1 MRWSFI
7 RRVRRTVSAPKS
19 KTKGESCSRRCAIL
33 FLVSSSDLRQKER
46 ECSGLQCQTVACGG
60 GNGQAGV
67 GMFRVRTS
75 VLHRKRRRTW
85 NDGKGGPLP
94 TREGRG
100 AQRNGP
106 RSRSSRL
113 RVLSSAPSG
122 APIGPR
128 HPEISGGL
136 RRLQRRVHRHLGA
149 FWAVFCQKSSPGAR
163 FLASTQ
169 APNDQSN

>member
-19 KTKGESCSRRCAIL
+19 KTKGESCSRRSAIL

-46 ECSGLQCQTVACGG
+46 VCAWCNGQTVACGG

-75 VLHRKRRRTW
+75 VLHRKRRRIW
-85 NDGKGGPLP
+85 NDRKGGPLP

-136 RRLQRRVHRHLGA
+136 RRLQRRVHRHLGT
-149 FWAVFCQKSSPGAR
+149 FWAVLGG
-163 FLASTQ
+163 
-169 APNDQSN
+169 